1 MSVRFPTPRLT
12 PHPHGLQSVT
22 VWGMIGL
29 ILIEI
34 VVFSGLISMYF
45 YLKLYNPEWPPAGI
59 DKKQLLLPTIN
70 TFILIG
76 SSVAMYFAD
85 KGIEQGKQTQLKV
98 LQATGIVLGVVFL
111 TLKYLEYSAYDYNW
125 TTHAYG
131 SITWTMTGF
140 HSAHVISV
148 CLKGLVVLAMAL
160 RGMFTPERHLAVQ
173 VNGLY
178 WHFVVV
184 IWIPLYFTMYIS
196 PHL

>member
-1 MSVRFPTPRLT
+1 MTTHRYTPQLT
-12 PHPHGLQSVT
+12 PHPLGPKSVT
-22 VWGMIGL
+22 WWGMIGL
-29 ILIEI
+29 IAIEI
-34 VVFSGLISMYF
+34 VVFSGFIAMYF
-45 YLKLYNPEWPPAGI
+45 YLKLYNPSWPPQGI
-59 DKKQLLLPTIN
+59 DPKPLLLPTIN

-76 SSVAMYFAD
+76 SSVSMFIAD
-85 KGIEQGKQTQLKV
+85 RGIKQGRQ
-98 LQATGIVLGVVFL
+98 L
-111 TLKYLEYSAYDYNW
+111 TLKVGQAIALGLGAVFLVLKFIEYSGYDYDW
-125 TTHAYG
+125 ATHAYG
-131 SITWTMTGF
+131 SVTFTMTGF

-148 CLKGLVVLAMAL
+148 IMKGVIVLAMGL